1 MSEDGREAKR
11 YSGWA
16 RSFSARVGTADDA
29 KAAEQAWIE
38 EITSDWE
45 TRHRADLVEN
55 LLWAITAWAEVTCV
69 SDQWCAVR
77 TEGPLPDASGHTS
90 RTSPRFETFIQ
101 GDRFAWVL
109 AETYRVWKREREA
122 AARR

>member
-1 MSEDGREAKR
+1 MSEDERERKR

-16 RSFSARVGTADDA
+16 PSFYAPGGGGEDP
-29 KAAEQAWIE
+29 KAAERAWLD

-45 TRHRADLVEN
+45 ACHRADLVES
-55 LLWAITAWAEVTCV
+55 LLWAITEWAEVTCI

-77 TEGPLPDASGHTS
+77 AEGPLPDASGYTS
-90 RTSPRFETFIQ
+90 RTSPRFATFIQ

-122 AARR
+122 SASR